1 MAPRFKLLGTNPR
14 VKDPRCRADAGDART
29 GVEPLN
35 FRALDEQLL
44 KELLHRFRPKLV
56 VLMTASDPSYLT
68 PILLAK
74 VPVVAMCD

>member
-1 MAPRFKLLGTNPR
+1 M
-14 VKDPRCRADAGDART
+14 KDPRCRADAGDART